1 LDVKRLYLYNNMN
14 EKIDTLLK
22 ALEQTPRLLNELI
35 SEIDPKLY
43 AREIIKRKWSIHEHA
58 THIAVGDIY
67 GFQKRL
73 EGFKKY
79 DIPRFEP
86 LSGESFPIT
95 FFKDLDLKK
104 SLNDFFEIRKTTI
117 RLATEFTEND
127 WNKLA
132 IHPEYKTYTPYIM
145 LRHLLMH
152 DHTHLYKIEDM
163 GIGINSIN

>member
-1 LDVKRLYLYNNMN
+1 M
-14 EKIDTLLK
+14 
-22 ALEQTPRLLNELI
+22 
-35 SEIDPKLY
+35 
-43 AREIIKRKWSIHEHA
+43 
-58 THIAVGDIY
+58 
-67 GFQKRL
+67 
-73 EGFKKY
+73 
-79 DIPRFEP
+79 
-86 LSGESFPIT
+86 
-95 FFKDLDLKK
+95 KK

-132 IHPEYKTYTPYIM
+132 IHPEYKTYTPYIR